1 MVYQNNEDGIKHTQT
16 KVVLR
21 FMIYKLRPPQPWVRS
36 NTWDEFDKFEDKVI
50 VMKIWSAIVFT

>member
-1 MVYQNNEDGIKHTQT
+1 MVYRNNKDGIKHKQT

-36 NTWDEFDKFEDKVI
+36 NMWDEFDKFEDKVI
-50 VMKIWSAIVFT
+50 VMKIEVQ